1 MLKFTAKIT
10 FILTLF
16 VASKA
21 LQAQEVRIQVLQQ
34 GKTFKDS
41 SYYDIL
47 PVEDRFWIGGKY
59 GTLKSSDAEGNLTD
73 IPYPNQFVDIYKIDR
88 FDAQNFIACA
98 DKGII
103 YKHNSA
109 AQTWEVIKVKGYE
122 KACFYN
128 MAVINDST
136 AFVCGGNS
144 AIAHS
149 QKTIPKG
156 FILKTIDR
164 GRTWKKVYSNAFQ
177 MVWCVKYN
185 PHNQQVYALMY
196 TPNRTHLYT
205 WGNESWQRVQKI
217 GKSIFHEIQF
227 ENVNDYVATGG
238 WIGKKGRIH
247 RNNHKQEISQSGLI
261 WGRVANERYELYT
274 ACNGQLVLGDKA
286 GNYKRFGVQ
295 LNDKFSIYEAIFT
308 SSNTALAIGSAQTL
322 LRITIHDAASPTLP
336 GY

>member
-16 VASKA
+16 VASKV
-21 LQAQEVRIQVLQQ
+21 LQAQEVHIQVLQQ

-41 SYYDIL
+41 SYYDII

-59 GTLKSSDAEGNLTD
+59 GTLKSGDIHGNLTD
-73 IPYPNQFVDIYKIDR
+73 IPYPNQHTDIYKIDR
-88 FDAQNFIACA
+88 FDAQNLIACG

-103 YKHNSA
+103 YKHNLTA
-109 AQTWEVIKVKGYE
+109 RTWEVIKVKGYE

-128 MAVINDST
+128 MAVVNDST
-136 AFVCGGNS
+136 AFICGGNS

-156 FILKTIDR
+156 FILKTMDK
-164 GRTWKKVYSNAFQ
+164 GRTWKKVYNNAFQ

-205 WGNESWQRVQKI
+205 WANESWQRIQKI

-227 ENVNDYVATGG
+227 ENATDYVATGG
-238 WIGKKGRIH
+238 WIGKKGRIYS
-247 RNNHKQEISQSGLI
+247 NTQKQAISQSGLI
-261 WGRVANERYELYT
+261 WGRVSNEHYELFT
-274 ACNGQLVLGDKA
+274 ACNGQVVLSDKA

-322 LRITIHDAASPTLP
+322 LRITILDTASPTLP